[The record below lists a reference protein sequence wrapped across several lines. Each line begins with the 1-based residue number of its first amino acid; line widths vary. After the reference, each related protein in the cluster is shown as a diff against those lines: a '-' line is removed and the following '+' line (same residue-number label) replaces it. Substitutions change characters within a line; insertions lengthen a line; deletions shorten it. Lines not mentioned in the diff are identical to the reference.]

1 MMVSGKMEW
10 HMVWVD
16 LCMQKEISMRASGMK
31 IRRMATVYNKT
42 IFYSDKY
49 LIINTSVWE
58 AVRMSWKWD
67 IFVEI
72 VSLRF

>member
-1 MMVSGKMEW
+1 MRYSNVLKMGLNQGGG
-10 HMVWVD
+10 D
-16 LCMQKEISMRASGMK
+16 LNRIANR
-31 IRRMATVYNKT
+31 TVYNKT

>member
-1 MMVSGKMEW
+1 MRYSNVLKMGLNQGGGG
-10 HMVWVD
+10 D
-16 LCMQKEISMRASGMK
+16 LNRIANR
-31 IRRMATVYNKT
+31 TVYNKT

>member
-1 MMVSGKMEW
+1 MRYSNVLKMG
-10 HMVWVD
+10 
-16 LCMQKEISMRASGMK
+16 LNQGGGGLNRIANR
-31 IRRMATVYNKT
+31 TVYNKT